1 MKNIMCF
8 GDSNTFG
15 SNPSGGRW
23 ERYERWTGIL
33 QKMLGEDYYVIEE
46 GHGGRTTV
54 YEDPVEGNKCG
65 KNQLIPLLS
74 SHRPLDLVIVMLG
87 TNDLKMRFGA
97 PAMDIAKGA
106 GEVVKIIRKYDFMP
120 KYREP
125 KILLAAP
132 ILIGEG
138 IEDGPFG
145 YMFDRTARER
155 SLEFDRCFSQ
165 VAEEQGVFYMNAA
178 EYGWPSKIDGLHM
191 DKDSHQAMADAF
203 YAQVKKLIG

>member
-1 MKNIMCF
+1 MKNILCF

-33 QKMLGEDYYVIEE
+33 QKMLGDEYYVIEE

-97 PAMDIAKGA
+97 PVMDIAKGA
-106 GEVVKIIRKYDFMP
+106 GEIVKMIKKYDFMP

-132 ILIGEG
+132 ILIGEQ
-138 IEDGPFG
+138 IQDSAFG
-145 YMFDRTARER
+145 YMFDQSAAER
-155 SLEFDRCFSQ
+155 SREFDRCFRQ
-165 VAEEQGVFYMNAA
+165 VAQEQDVYYMNAA
-178 EYGWPSKIDGLHM
+178 EYGWPSSIDQLHM
-191 DKDSHQAMADAF
+191 DQEAHQKMAEGF
-203 YAQVKKLIG
+203 YAKVKEIIG